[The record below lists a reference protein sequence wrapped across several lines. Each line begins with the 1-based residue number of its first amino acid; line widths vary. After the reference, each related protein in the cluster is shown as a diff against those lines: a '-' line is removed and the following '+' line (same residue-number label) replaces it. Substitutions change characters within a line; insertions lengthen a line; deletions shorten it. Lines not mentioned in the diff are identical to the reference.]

1 MALFTND
8 RDWGLLRTINQELIN
23 NIIEQEILYYKI
35 SLENTEDNIYGES
48 LNKYYLDPILLNCL
62 INRNPQETSTN
73 EFGPDVNRSLSF
85 GFLRDDLVV
94 KNTIPEIGD
103 IIMWQENYYEVDG
116 IIEDQLFG
124 GKSPDYFMNNYLQ
137 NFGNSISIVLN
148 THYTRP
154 DKLGII
160 KTRI

>member
-35 SLENTEDNIYGES
+35 NLESTEDNIYGES
-48 LNKYYLDPILLNCL
+48 LNKSYLDSILLNCL
-62 INRNPQETSTN
+62 IDKNPQDTSSSD
-73 EFGPDVNRSLSF
+73 FGPDVNRNLLFS
-85 GFLRDDLVV
+85 FLRDDLVT
-94 KNTIPEIGD
+94 KNIVPEIGD
-103 IIMWQENYYEVDG
+103 IVMWQENYYEVDG
-116 IIEDQLFG
+116 IVENQLFG
-124 GKSPDYFMNNYLQ
+124 GKSPDYFMNSYLQ
-137 NFGNSISIVLN
+137 HFGNSISITLN

>member
-23 NIIEQEILYYKI
+23 NIIEQEILYYKV

-62 INRNPQETSTN
+62 INRNSQETSTN

-137 NFGNSISIVLN
+137 NFGNSISIVLS

>member
-1 MALFTND
+1 MALFHD
-8 RDWGLLRTINQELIN
+8 ERDWGLLRTINQELIN

-35 SLENTEDNIYGES
+35 NLEATEDNIYGES
-48 LNKYYLDPILLNCL
+48 LNKSYLDPVLLNCL
-62 INRNPQETSTN
+62 IKKNPQETSTDD
-73 EFGPDVNRSLSF
+73 FGPDVNRAISF
-85 GFLRDDLVV
+85 AFLRDDLVT
-94 KNTIPEIGD
+94 KNTILEIGD

-116 IIEDQLFG
+116 IRENQLFG
-124 GKSPDYFMNNYLQ
+124 GKSPDYFMNTYLQ
-137 NFGNSISIVLN
+137 RYGNSISIIVD